1 MKKIIK
7 KQLWKKNKNLITR
20 FAPELNWNL
29 HIGHLKNIII
39 NSQNSKIYNG
49 MTNIRID
56 DTNSKKNKFIYLNNL
71 KKNLKWFIKN
81 NDKNINYNILYTSK
95 YFYKLY
101 QYKELLIKKKIEL
114 KILNRNTLKLIRNFR
129 KGFYKEKKKITKIL
143 KNKKIYRII
152 YNKHYKLKYNW
163 FIYPCYDYSHNISD
177 KIENIIYS
185 ICTEEF
191 KKNKSI
197 YNIIIN
203 LFFNNKKKTNQIEVK
218 NFMLKNNILSKSIL
232 KKIIKNK
239 YIKNSKDIKLKT
251 LNSFIKN
258 NIKFNYIE
266 LILKNNI
273 KLIKKK
279 NKKKKHIIIN
289 IKNISKKK
297 IKKIKKNLIL
307 TKNIIILKKKINKK
321 NKIFKKIFLL
331 KKTNYQLI
339 YYKKKWI
346 IRNKNKNKKIYK
358 NLNLKWINKYFK
370 NEFIK
375 ILLKNLF
382 KNKLKINS
390 NNEKIKIIS
399 GKKNNKKIGKKK
411 NKKFKKNKIKIKPS
425 SLYDLNV

>member
-7 KQLWKKNKNLITR
+7 KELWKKNKNLITR
-20 FAPELNWNL
+20 FAPELNWKL

-49 MTNIRID
+49 ITNIRID
-56 DTNSKKNKFIYLNNL
+56 DTNSKKNKFIYLDSL

-81 NDKNINYNILYTSK
+81 NDKNINNNILYTSK
-95 YFYKLY
+95 YFNKLY
-101 QYKELLIKKKIEL
+101 QYKEILIKKKIYL
-114 KILNRNTLKLIRNFR
+114 KILNENNLKIIRNFR
-129 KGFYKEKKKITKIL
+129 KGFYKEKKKIIKIL
-143 KNKKIYRII
+143 KNKKIYRLI

-163 FIYPCYDYSHNISD
+163 FIYPFYDYSHNISD

-191 KKNKSI
+191 KKNKSV

-203 LFFNNKKKTNQIEVK
+203 LFFNNKKKTNQIEIK
-218 NFMLKNNILSKSIL
+218 GFILKNSILSKSIL

-251 LNSFIKN
+251 LNSLIKN
-258 NIKFNYIE
+258 NINFNNIE
-266 LILKNNI
+266 SILKNNL

-279 NKKKKHIIIN
+279 NKNKKYIFIK
-289 IKNISKKK
+289 IKNVSKKK
-297 IKKIKKNLIL
+297 IKKIKKNLIIM
-307 TKNIIILKKKINKK
+307 KNIVIIIKNIKK
-321 NKIFKKIFLL
+321 NKIIKKIFLL
-331 KKTNYQLI
+331 KKTNYKLI
-339 YYKKKWI
+339 YYKKKWFLK
-346 IRNKNKNKKIYK
+346 NENKNKKIYVGGVE
-358 NLNLKWINKYFK
+358 WFNKYFK

-382 KNKLKINS
+382 RGNLKINS
-390 NNEKIKIIS
+390 NNEKIKIINK
-399 GKKNNKKIGKKK
+399 KKNNKKIGKKK
-411 NKKFKKNKIKIKPS
+411 NKKFKKNKIKLKS

>member
-7 KQLWKKNKNLITR
+7 NILWKKNKNLITR
-20 FAPELNWNL
+20 FSPELNWNL

-49 MTNIRID
+49 FTNIRVD

-81 NDKNINYNILYTSK
+81 NDKNINKNILYTSK

-101 QYKELLIKKKIEL
+101 QYKEIFIKKKIKL
-114 KILNRNTLKLIRNFR
+114 KILNKNILKIIRNFR
-129 KGFYKEKKKITKIL
+129 KGFYKEKKKIIKIL
-143 KNKKIYRII
+143 KNKKIYRIL

-177 KIENIIYS
+177 KIENITYS

-203 LFFNNKKKTNQIEVK
+203 LLFNDKKKSNQIEVK
-218 NFMLKNNILSKSIL
+218 SFILKKSILSKSIL

-239 YIKNSKDIKLKT
+239 YIKNSKDVKLKT

-266 LILKNNI
+266 LILKNNL

-279 NKKKKHIIIN
+279 NKKKYEIIR

-307 TKNIIILKKKINKK
+307 TRNIIIEKKTIKKK
-321 NKIFKKIFLL
+321 NKIFKKIILL
-331 KKTNYQLI
+331 KETNYKLI
-339 YYKKKWI
+339 YYKKKWFI
-346 IRNKNKNKKIYK
+346 KNKNKSKKIFK
-358 NLNLKWINKYFK
+358 NINVKWINKYFK

-382 KNKLKINS
+382 KTNSKINS
-390 NNEKIKIIS
+390 NNEKIKIINK
-399 GKKNNKKIGKKK
+399 KKNNKKIGIKK
-411 NKKFKKNKIKIKPS
+411 NKKIKKNKIKLKS

>member
-1 MKKIIK
+1 MKKTIK
-7 KQLWKKNKNLITR
+7 NILWKKNKNLITR

-49 MTNIRID
+49 FTNIRID
-56 DTNSKKNKFIYLNNL
+56 DTNSKKNKIVYLNNL

-81 NDKNINYNILYTSK
+81 NDKNINKNILYTSK

-101 QYKELLIKKKIEL
+101 QYKEIFIKKKIKL
-114 KILNRNTLKLIRNFR
+114 KILNKNNLKIIRKFR
-129 KGFYKEKKKITKIL
+129 KGFYKEKKKIIKIL

-152 YNKHYKLKYNW
+152 YSKHYKLKYNW
-163 FIYPCYDYSHNISD
+163 FIYPSYDYSHNISD

-185 ICTEEF
+185 ICTKEF

-218 NFMLKNNILSKSIL
+218 VFILKNNVLSKSIL

-239 YIKNSKDIKLKT
+239 YIKNSKDIKVKT

-258 NIKFNYIE
+258 NIKFNHIE
-266 LILKNNI
+266 LILKNNLKL

-279 NKKKKHIIIN
+279 NKKKYKIIK

-307 TKNIIILKKKINKK
+307 TRNIIIKKK

-331 KKTNYQLI
+331 KETNYKLI
-339 YYKKKWI
+339 YYKKKWFI
-346 IRNKNKNKKIYK
+346 KYENKNKKKIK
-358 NLNLKWINKYFK
+358 NKNIKWISKYFK

-382 KNKLKINS
+382 KNNLKINS
-390 NNEKIKIIS
+390 NSEKIKIINK
-399 GKKNNKKIGKKK
+399 KKNNKKISKDK
-411 NKKFKKNKIKIKPS
+411 NKKIKKNKIKLKS